1 MGFVKDLPTYKD
13 TDLVFTDSKLSDP
26 HHIES
31 VIITLISKI
40 EKLQTGLK
48 HQTQLGHLG
57 INWNSTE
64 DLQELAQNILHEE
77 ARTTVLE
84 RSPERTRR
92 LTPLH
97 KQNPTIK
104 KFEDSKYENIVK
116 ALITNKNTI
125 SSVLE
130 TFTVKCHAL
139 KVFSNQL
146 KWNMV
151 E

>member
-1 MGFVKDLPTYKD
+1 MGFVPYLPTKD

-57 INWNSTE
+57 INWNSNE

-77 ARTTVLE
+77 A
-84 RSPERTRR
+84 
-92 LTPLH
+92 
-97 KQNPTIK
+97 K
-104 KFEDSKYENIVK
+104 
-116 ALITNKNTI
+116 IT
-125 SSVLE
+125 
-130 TFTVKCHAL
+130 
-139 KVFSNQL
+139 
-146 KWNMV
+146 
-151 E
+151 